1 MANAIDIAALKSS
14 NNDSTNIDGKATR
27 DFGNGLKEFDP
38 SANGFEPEPEPERK
52 SDVDRALEQL
62 DEVAARKKEEVR
74 KYNELLDQYGG
85 EITEEELREEL
96 GQGFVTD
103 ALQDGVGGKFEENP
117 DETKDVSSNVP
128 GLAEEKPDNPVNI
141 ETPQSKELDELEQ
154 ELEDEVNE
162 EEPVV
167 EPEQPQPNPVMQRS
181 KKIDNS
187 PSTAPKAIHPSP
199 VIADRKDDDMSE
211 EDKDLAALE
220 NDDEAPVDDFEQKL
234 KKELEKKMR
243 PVSKKYDLSNAVI
256 LDKPVTVSNML
267 SGTVPLDK
275 KIFTWALMRTKR
287 PIIMKSF
294 SATELNILASASR
307 NNSRSADVM
316 KTIWEH
322 IAGPCKGDDFHTW
335 CKCTSYYDVDH
346 IWFSIYGAC
355 YQDSN
360 YLPFNCTSCN
370 ELTVT
375 NDIPV
380 YDMCKFAKPEY
391 KEELERIKNLPPEPT
406 MSNVFAEY
414 LSQISDNIVIGFRE
428 PSIYDS
434 VIVPTLLDSEFTR
447 KYDDMIG
454 LSAYIANIYQV
465 SEIGNQVTL
474 KPVSVKEFPNNE
486 VKTLK
491 ARIIQ
496 YAKVIRSLTSDE
508 YNIIMSYINHMQE
521 DENITYGLPATT
533 CDHCH
538 KELPEER
545 NMAADLVFMRHRLAI
560 LGA

>member
-1 MANAIDIAALKSS
+1 MANAIDIAALKS
-14 NNDSTNIDGKATR
+14 NNTTGTNIDGADTR

-38 SANGFEPEPEPERK
+38 AANGFEPEPEPERK
-52 SDVDRALEQL
+52 SDIDRALEKL
-62 DEVAARKKEEVR
+62 DEVAERKKEEVR

-96 GQGFVTD
+96 GQSHITK
-103 ALQDGVGGKFEENP
+103 ALQDGVGGKFEDNPGENV
-117 DETKDVSSNVP
+117 DVSKVTGNKDEAP
-128 GLAEEKPDNPVNI
+128 TKPVNVQ
-141 ETPQSKELDELEQ
+141 TQQSKDLEELEQ
-154 ELEDEVNE
+154 ELDEEDVVPSETHTN
-162 EEPVV
+162 PVT
-167 EPEQPQPNPVMQRS
+167 PQNPVMQKS
-181 KKIDNS
+181 KKIDNPTTS
-187 PSTAPKAIHPSP
+187 KVINPSP
-199 VIADRKDDDMSE
+199 ITNTNNDDLSE

-220 NDDEAPVDDFEQKL
+220 GDDEAPVDDFEQKL
-234 KKELEKKMR
+234 KAELEKKMR

-267 SGTVPLDK
+267 SGAVKLDK
-275 KIFTWALMRTKR
+275 KIFTWALMRSKR

-322 IAGPCKGDDFHTW
+322 LAGPCKGSDFHTW
-335 CKCTSYYDVDH
+335 CKCTSYYDVNH
-346 IWFSIYGAC
+346 IWFAIYGAC

-360 YLPFNCTSCN
+360 YLPFNCTKCN

-380 YDMCKFAKPEY
+380 YDMCKFSKPEY
-391 KEELERIKNLPPEPT
+391 KDELEKIKTMQPEPQ
-406 MSNVFAEY
+406 MSEVFAQY
-414 LSQISDNIVIGFRE
+414 LTQITDTIVFGFRE

-434 VIVPTLLDSEFTR
+434 IIVPTLLDSEFTQ
-447 KYDDMIG
+447 KYNDIIG
-454 LSAYIANIYQV
+454 LFPYIADIYNVSDIGGQV
-465 SEIGNQVTL
+465 SL
-474 KPVSVKEFPNNE
+474 KPIAVKEFVNNE
-486 VKTLK
+486 VKTIK

-496 YAKVIRSLTSDE
+496 YAKIIRSLESDQ
-508 YNIIMSYINHMQE
+508 YNIIMSYINNMTE
-521 DENITYGLPATT
+521 EENITYGLPATT

-538 KELPEER
+538 NELPEER
-545 NMAADLVFMRHRLAI
+545 NLAADLVFMRHRLGV